1 MSDASASRMK
11 STAERSQTTQERPKF
26 RHRAPKSALFTQND
40 LHRCLYGRNQVM
52 LVSKDELIYSLL
64 HEEEVKS
71 YCKFLVSS
79 LLSRFLGE
87 TISSILQISCSEFL
101 KKS

>member
-1 MSDASASRMK
+1 MSHAGASRMK
-11 STAERSQTTQERPKF
+11 STVERSQTTQERPKF
-26 RHRAPKSALFTQND
+26 RHRAAKSAFFTQND

-79 LLSRFLGE
+79 LVSRDR
-87 TISSILQISCSEFL
+87 
-101 KKS
+101 KSVVNFRFCFVLLCI